1 MKHTFNRL
9 ARGVKLQVGHIY
21 WAVTAALDNLTDK
34 AGTFD
39 GVVADQMGATDAPFT
54 IHLSVPNF
62 DANRLAT
69 SIPFVLPAYQD
80 DPIWTNYYSGQET
93 VVFKI
98 EDVGFYFD
106 SRDELAGVGATNAID
121 FDKLVFGGLGNYG
134 LDVSILETE
143 QKGRGYTGTNQSRY
157 TTVWS
162 NTIPATAWEA
172 GLNPHTFSEISSELS
187 PMRTYILRVV
197 APDLATSLMGND
209 LFALPNLNIWMKLST
224 KVVPRD
230 VHDPSGGK
238 YVQNIPSIHNGA
250 VQTTPI
256 TVTSP
261 VGGDL
266 IKADAATPA
275 DTYDGVQ
282 TALGKVD
289 KIFRDKLR
297 GGYNIHSELPADENL
312 TDGSAYKVIA
322 VPMWGNRNGDITD
335 STAGTLPYAGSGPA
349 YSAMTVDRRVIPI
362 SNNFTVHHVIACAN
376 YGDDN
381 NFPHSPGGGST
392 TFKHHVGVGIGSGLR
407 SDLHTYQQVAYN
419 TWSPYDSGVGPEI
432 DTCHVTLND
441 TLSDF
446 WEIVSIPL
454 VEITGEVSQNYGQQG
469 KPFFIG
475 QARAGALPG
484 TISRVNVGAVGGVV
498 APGVPPSTDG
508 QESFIEVRWG
518 IQDTVGLGTLA
529 SGEVIVPHYGNWVY
543 LIGKTTLVTANQ
555 E

>member
-9 ARGVKLQVGHIY
+9 ARGVKLQVGHVY
-21 WAVTAALDNLTDK
+21 TAVASTLENLTAK
-34 AGTFD
+34 AGTAD
-39 GVVADQMGATDAPFT
+39 GVVIDQLAAPDGPFT

-80 DPIWTNYYSGQET
+80 DSIWTNAYAGQET
-93 VVFKI
+93 LVFKI

-143 QKGRGYTGTNQSRY
+143 QKSQGYAVTNPTRY
-157 TTVWS
+157 STVWS
-162 NTIPATAWEA
+162 NTIPPEVWEA
-172 GLNPHTFSEISSELS
+172 GLNPRTYSEISAELS

-197 APDLATSLMGND
+197 APDLATLLMGTS
-209 LFALPNLNIWMKLST
+209 LFAMPNLNIWMKLSA
-224 KVVPRD
+224 KLVPRD
-230 VHDPSGGK
+230 VHDPGNGK
-238 YVQNIPSIHNGA
+238 YVQNIPSDHDGE

-256 TVTSP
+256 TVTAPIPGDTITADDNAP
-261 VGGDL
+261 V
-266 IKADAATPA
+266 
-275 DTYDGVQ
+275 YDGIQ
-282 TALGKVD
+282 TALGKAD

-312 TDGSAYKVIA
+312 TDGTAYKVIA
-322 VPMWGNRNGDITD
+322 VPLWGNRNSDITSATI
-335 STAGTLPYAGSGPA
+335 STQPYISGP
-349 YSAMTVDRRVIPI
+349 YQSMMTDRRVIPI

-381 NFPHSPGGGST
+381 DFPYSPGGGPT
-392 TFKHHVGVGIGSGLR
+392 TFKHFVGVGIGSGLR
-407 SDLHTYQQVAYN
+407 SDLNTYQQVAYN

-441 TLSDF
+441 TLADF

-454 VEITGEVSQNYGQQG
+454 VQIAGEASQNYGQQG

-475 QARAGALPG
+475 QARTEANARVRVGIPGGATAGLPPK
-484 TISRVNVGAVGGVV
+484 TS
-498 APGVPPSTDG
+498 G

-518 IQDTVGLGTLA
+518 IQDTAGLGTLGA
-529 SGEVIVPHYGNWVY
+529 GEVIVPRYGNWVY

>member
-21 WAVTAALDNLTDK
+21 TAVSSALLNLTEK
-34 AGTFD
+34 AGGPD
-39 GVVADQMGATDAPFT
+39 GVVADQMETPDAPFT

-93 VVFKI
+93 AVFKI

-106 SRDELAGVGATNAID
+106 SHDELAGIGAWNDAD
-121 FDKLVFGGLGNYG
+121 ASKAYFGALSDYKLE
-134 LDVSILETE
+134 VSILETE
-143 QKGRGYTGTNQSRY
+143 QESKASPPADQTRY
-157 TTVWS
+157 STVWS
-162 NTIPATAWEA
+162 NTIPAAAWEA

-197 APDLATSLMGND
+197 APDIGNTHT
-209 LFALPNLNIWMKLST
+209 LALPNLNIWMKLST

-230 VHDPSGGK
+230 VHDPSDGK

-256 TVTSP
+256 TVTAPIPGDTITADDNTP
-261 VGGDL
+261 V
-266 IKADAATPA
+266 
-275 DTYDGVQ
+275 YDGIQ

-322 VPMWGNRNGDITD
+322 VPMWGNRSGNITKD
-335 STAGTLPYAGSGPA
+335 NVSSQPYIGTAPYQT
-349 YSAMTVDRRVIPI
+349 MIVDRRVIPI

-376 YGDDN
+376 YEKAMPPSSG
-381 NFPHSPGGGST
+381 
-392 TFKHHVGVGIGSGLR
+392 TFTHNVGVGIGSGLR
-407 SDLHTYQQVAYN
+407 SDLHAYQQVAYLS
-419 TWSPYDSGVGPEI
+419 WSPYGAASHEVDECSVAL
-432 DTCHVTLND
+432 TD
-441 TLSDF
+441 TLTDF
-446 WEIVSIPL
+446 WEVVSIPL
-454 VEITGEVSQNYGQQG
+454 VYITGQTSTNYGQQG
-469 KPFFIG
+469 RPFFIG
-475 QARAGALPG
+475 QARTEANP
-484 TISRVNVGAVGGVV
+484 RVNVGSWTGGS
-498 APGVPPSTDG
+498 GSTPATEG

-518 IQDTVGLGTLA
+518 IKDTTGLELLDT
-529 SGEVIVPHYGNWVY
+529 GEIIVPHYGNWVY
-543 LIGKTTLVTANQ
+543 IIGKTTTVTSNQ

>member
-1 MKHTFNRL
+1 MKHTFSRL

-21 WAVTAALDNLTDK
+21 TAVTSSLDNLTDK
-34 AGTFD
+34 AGTSD
-39 GVVADQMGATDAPFT
+39 GVVVNQMAAPNGPFT

-80 DPIWTNYYSGQET
+80 DSIWSTLYSAEAT
-93 VVFKI
+93 PAFRI
-98 EDVGFYFD
+98 EDVGISFD
-106 SRDELAGVGATNAID
+106 SHDELAGIGAYSSANPDQAIFGALSD
-121 FDKLVFGGLGNYG
+121 YKLE
-134 LDVSILETE
+134 VSILETE
-143 QKGRGYTGTNQSRY
+143 QKINGYGITAQSRY
-157 TTVWS
+157 STVWS
-162 NTIPATAWEA
+162 NTIPATAFEA
-172 GLNPHTFSEISSELS
+172 GLNPQSYSEISAELS

-197 APDLATSLMGND
+197 APDLGTEY
-209 LFALPNLNIWMKLST
+209 ALPSLNVWMRLSAKL
-224 KVVPRD
+224 VPRD

-238 YVQNIPSIHNGA
+238 YVQNIPSIHDGA

-289 KIFRDKLR
+289 KIFRDKLK
-297 GGYNIHSELPADENL
+297 GGYSIHSELPTDENL
-312 TDGSAYKVIA
+312 TDGTAYKVIA
-322 VPMWGNRNGDITD
+322 VPMWGNLIRGVTAAYVTD
-335 STAGTLPYAGSGPA
+335 LPYIGAPA
-349 YSAMTVDRRVIPI
+349 YTGMVTDRRVIPI

-381 NFPHSPGGGST
+381 DYPASSGTFNHS
-392 TFKHHVGVGIGSGLR
+392 VGVGIGSGLR
-407 SDLHTYQQVAYN
+407 SDLNTYQQVAYK
-419 TWSPYDSGVGPEI
+419 TWAPYAAASHEI
-432 DTCHVTLND
+432 DACLVTLND
-441 TLSDF
+441 TLSDS
-446 WEIVSIPL
+446 WEIVSVPL

-475 QARAGALPG
+475 QARTEANP
-484 TISRVNVGAVGGVV
+484 RVNVGAVGGVA
-498 APGVPPSTDG
+498 APGLLPNTDG

-518 IQDTVGLGTLA
+518 FQDSGGLNNLLA
-529 SGEVIVPHYGNWVY
+529 DEVLVPRYGGWVY
-543 LIGKTTLVTANQ
+543 IIGKTTLVTANQ